1 MGCGLLRPYGMIA
14 PPLRAGN
21 SVMRELCLWLLL
33 LLTIPAVAQEKSK
46 AQFETYV
53 SGTIDVAKDGAVSG
67 YTLDDK
73 VKPAIRAAI
82 DKNVRA
88 WHFEPIT
95 VDGQAVAATTQ
106 MNLQLLALPLENG
119 DYGLRVEKAWFGDPQ
134 RSNHMPAPAYPVD
147 AARAGRQ
154 AKVVLVLRLDPQ
166 GNVVEAFPEQTSL
179 DITPDGKKA
188 EYWRK
193 RFQEASIRAAKEWK
207 FTITEKIDGHPI
219 GGSVRI
225 PISYALG
232 QQGWGK
238 YVPGPINPIPWKS
251 DAKVAETDISS
262 LQDGQ
267 AQSID
272 SRFKLKTGIVG
283 SML

>member
-1 MGCGLLRPYGMIA
+1 M
-14 PPLRAGN
+14 
-21 SVMRELCLWLLL
+21 MRGLCLWLLL
-33 LLTIPAVAQEKSK
+33 LPAIPAIAQERAK

-67 YTLDDK
+67 YTLEDG

-82 DKNVRA
+82 DKNVRN
-88 WHFEPIT
+88 WRFEPIT
-95 VDGQAVAATTQ
+95 VDGRAVVATTQ
-106 MNLQLLALPLENG
+106 MNLQLVAVPIDNG

-134 RSNHMPAPAYPVD
+134 RSNHIPAPAYPAD
-147 AARAGRQ
+147 AAKAGRQ

-179 DITPDGKKA
+179 DIAPGGKKA
-188 EYWRK
+188 QYWRK
-193 RFQEASIRAAKEWK
+193 RFEEVSIGAAMGWK
-207 FTITEKIDGHPI
+207 FIVTEIIDGQPM

-225 PISYALG
+225 PVSYAFG
-232 QQGWGK
+232 PQEWGK
-238 YVPGPINPIPWKS
+238 YIAGPINPVPWKS
-251 DAKVAETDISS
+251 DTKVAEAETAS

-267 AQSID
+267 AQSLD
-272 SRFKLKTGIVG
+272 SRFKLKTEVIG